1 MVSDRAEDSRD
12 DLKANDSDPLLSHSD
27 FRRLIKEI
35 IPPAAMGVDLAADVG
50 RAVPASCV

>member
-27 FRRLIKEI
+27 FRRLII
-35 IPPAAMGVDLAADVG
+35 GIRLLDAIGMGLAADAG
-50 RAVPASCV
+50 RAVPASRV